1 MRQFI
6 QYLYEYGQGRRIRNV
21 GFVKAELDE
30 ESSTIHIHGK
40 GLRLGG
46 ETSLV
51 LYLFYEDDGNCV
63 GIRQG
68 EIQNIS
74 PAVNYRLRYTRDDV
88 GVPENYDRICGVAL
102 VSQVGQRFAATWTGA
117 EVAIEQMQVW
127 EAPQAEEDLPE
138 MEERTEEM
146 AVEVGDSSG
155 EAAVLAV
162 DDGAV
167 EAAEEMWEPD
177 REAVCGE
184 SDEEVCEA
192 KTDEFDSDEPLHI
205 SYRDASAPK
214 ERGLKITKIQRNEI
228 SILPR
233 CEWRLANNNFLLHGY
248 YNYRHLVLID
258 DGNVLKLGVP
268 GIYHE
273 KEARAAAAFGF
284 PEFVGEEDVRL
295 ALGPEECNPGQ
306 QFGYWCR
313 QVRRPMM

>member
-30 ESSTIHIHGK
+30 ESSTLHIHGK
-40 GLRLGG
+40 GLRLVG
-46 ETSLV
+46 ETSLA
-51 LYLFYEDDGNCV
+51 LYLFYEDDGKCI

-68 EIQNIS
+68 EIQNIN
-74 PAVNYRLRYTRDDV
+74 PAVNYQLRYTKDDV
-88 GVPENYDRICGVAL
+88 GVPENYERICGVAL
-102 VSQVGQRFAATWTGA
+102 VSQVNQRFAATWNGA
-117 EVAIEQMQVW
+117 EVPIEQMQAW
-127 EAPQAEEDLPE
+127 EETPVEEASEQVDVVDDAAMEEEGFVDMSCAEVPEEMQETSGEDDFDPEEELYVETEQAEC
-138 MEERTEEM
+138 ERIE
-146 AVEVGDSSG
+146 
-155 EAAVLAV
+155 
-162 DDGAV
+162 
-167 EAAEEMWEPD
+167 
-177 REAVCGE
+177 
-184 SDEEVCEA
+184 
-192 KTDEFDSDEPLHI
+192 
-205 SYRDASAPK
+205 K
-214 ERGLKITKIQRNEI
+214 EHSWKITKIQRNEI

-248 YNYRHLVLID
+248 YNYRHLVLLD

-295 ALGPEECNPGQ
+295 TLGVEECNQGQ

-313 QVRRPMM
+313 QVRRPML

>member
-30 ESSTIHIHGK
+30 ESSTVHIHGK
-40 GLRLGG
+40 GLRLAG
-46 ETSLV
+46 ETSLA
-51 LYLFYEDDGNCV
+51 LYLFYEDDGRCI

-74 PAVNYRLRYTRDDV
+74 PAVNYRLRYTKDDV
-88 GVPENYDRICGVAL
+88 GVPENYERICGLVL
-102 VSQVGQRFAATWTGA
+102 VSQVNQRFAATWNGA
-117 EVAIEQMQVW
+117 EMPIEQMQVW
-127 EAPQAEEDLPE
+127 EEVQAEEAPVENVVSTDDVETGKEDGFADLSC
-138 MEERTEEM
+138 
-146 AVEVGDSSG
+146 VEV
-155 EAAVLAV
+155 
-162 DDGAV
+162 
-167 EAAEEMWEPD
+167 AEEMQETSGEDDFDPEEELCVESAQAECEPV
-177 REAVCGE
+177 E
-184 SDEEVCEA
+184 
-192 KTDEFDSDEPLHI
+192 
-205 SYRDASAPK
+205 K
-214 ERGLKITKIQRNEI
+214 EHCWKITKIQRNEI

-284 PEFVGEEDVRL
+284 PEFVGEEDIRL
-295 ALGPEECNPGQ
+295 TLDPEECDSNQ

-313 QVRRPMM
+313 QVRRPMR

>member
-30 ESSTIHIHGK
+30 ESSTLHIHGK
-40 GLRLGG
+40 GLRLAG
-46 ETSLV
+46 EASLV
-51 LYLFYEDDGNCV
+51 LYLFYEDDGRCI

-68 EIQNIS
+68 EIQNIN
-74 PAVNYRLRYTRDDV
+74 PAVNYQLRYTKDDV
-88 GVPENYDRICGVAL
+88 GVPENYERICGVAL
-102 VSQVGQRFAATWTGA
+102 VSQVNQRFAATWNGA
-117 EVAIEQMQVW
+117 EVPIEQMEVW
-127 EAPQAEEDLPE
+127 EETPVEEVPVE
-138 MEERTEEM
+138 MQET
-146 AVEVGDSSG
+146 SG
-155 EAAVLAV
+155 EDESQEDVSA
-162 DDGAV
+162 D
-167 EAAEEMWEPD
+167 
-177 REAVCGE
+177 EAVC
-184 SDEEVCEA
+184 DPEEDDFDPEEELHVEAEQAGCEPI
-192 KTDEFDSDEPLHI
+192 E
-205 SYRDASAPK
+205 K
-214 ERGLKITKIQRNEI
+214 EHSWKITKIQRNEI

-248 YNYRHLVLID
+248 YNYRHLVLLD

-295 ALGPEECNPGQ
+295 TLGVEECNQGQ

-313 QVRRPMM
+313 QVRRPML